1 MYKKVEMKNILHH
14 LLWEYIWTANS
25 KKINCQILTQK
36 IQTKKYE

>member
-25 KKINCQILTQK
+25 KKLTAK
-36 IQTKKYE
+36 F